1 MQCYYYIIIN
11 YILLYVWAHVPMTHV
26 RQPGDNIGSS
36 IFCYSLPYW
45 AVIYP
50 LLIFTVNLT
59 GFRITMET
67 TKRVFLRSLTEE
79 GRLILSLGGTVPWAG
94 VSRLNEMR
102 KMSFFLLYTTVLSP
116 QVWTDYTCLKLWA
129 EISPSCTLLCQAFC
143 QSSWKTN

>member
-1 MQCYYYIIIN
+1 MQCYYYVIIN
-11 YILLYVWAHVPMTHV
+11 YILLLHVWAHVPMTHV

-129 EISPSCTLLCQAFC
+129 EISPLLKWFLSGILSRQ
-143 QSSWKTN
+143 WE